1 MSEKKK
7 IAAIVTEYR
16 PRSHADVIVTKFLR
30 LSTDDG
36 LKAPRV
42 EIASLYLDQIPEN
55 DIGVEIAQA
64 YGVPVY
70 DSINAAMCL
79 GEGSLA
85 VDGVRLS
92 ASTGTT
98 RGTKEQHLYPR
109 RYFMEQI
116 CGAMATAGRGV
127 PVFNDKHLSHNW
139 SDARGYIGPGSSMRL
154 HGRLVAAGGLAFAV
168 GRTSAG

>member
-16 PRSHADVIVTKFLR
+16 PRSHADVIVTKFLHGFP
-30 LSTDDG
+30 TDDG

-64 YGVPVY
+64 HGVPVY

-79 GEGSLA
+79 GEGALA
-85 VDGVRLS
+85 VDGVLLIGEHGDY
-92 ASTGTT
+92 AWNE
-98 RGTKEQHLYPR
+98 KEQHLSLIHISEPTR
-109 RYFMEQI
+109 R
-116 CGAMATAGRGV
+116 
-127 PVFNDKHLSHNW
+127 
-139 SDARGYIGPGSSMRL
+139 
-154 HGRLVAAGGLAFAV
+154 
-168 GRTSAG
+168 